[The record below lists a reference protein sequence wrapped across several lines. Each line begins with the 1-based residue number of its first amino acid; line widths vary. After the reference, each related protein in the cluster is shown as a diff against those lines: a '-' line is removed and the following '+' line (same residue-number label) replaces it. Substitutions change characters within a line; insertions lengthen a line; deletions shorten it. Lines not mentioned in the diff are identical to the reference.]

1 MNGTKKN
8 GFTLVEMLVAIT
20 VIGLLTI
27 VSVVQFK
34 SSQESDDLRFA
45 VLRLADG
52 IRTAQNAGLSGK
64 LEKYQGASQY
74 GIHIFKSASASSCM
88 VDGATVEEGAL
99 LFADT
104 YKLGTY
110 DTDSDP
116 TKSDII
122 ISCISLDIG
131 KRGVIVMDGITKK
144 MTNPQT
150 PDDTDDTET
159 TLIFR
164 RPTAQITINNGTD
177 VSHVKISLKNTAI
190 NAVKTTSLDRLTGRI
205 DYDF

>member
-1 MNGTKKN
+1 MNFSRKR
-8 GFTLVEMLVAIT
+8 GFTLIEMLVAIT
-20 VIGLLTI
+20 VIGLLTV
-27 VSVVQFK
+27 VSIVQFK

-52 IRTAQNAGLSGK
+52 LRTAQNAGLSGK

-74 GIHIFKSASASSCM
+74 GIHIFKSASASSCTA
-88 VDGATVEEGAL
+88 DGVTVEEGAL

-104 YKLGTY
+104 FNLGSYT
-110 DTDSDP
+110 TDPDP
-116 TKSDII
+116 AKSDII

-131 KRGVIVMDGITKK
+131 KRGVIAMDGITKK
-144 MTNPQT
+144 MANTQT

-159 TLIFR
+159 TIVFK
-164 RPTAQITINNGTD
+164 RPTSQVSIDNGAD
-177 VSHVKISLKNTAI
+177 VSYVKISLKNTAI
-190 NAVKTTSLDRLTGRI
+190 NKIKTASIDRLTGRI